1 MTKNISIHNPNPRK
15 DNPFQMIKIISI
27 IVAIIILII
36 SIMYLLKTV
45 KRSNFQ
51 ISNFQNAYFDC
62 KISIT
67 DIDPRI
73 ADNYKVFQDKIAK
86 CGGCANGKV
95 DIMVTPCPTTATGEL
110 NEYCNPKI
118 SIMGYNDS
126 NIDYM
131 YKTDPD
137 NLSKFLCLPI

>member
-1 MTKNISIHNPNPRK
+1 MFINNSRR

-27 IVAIIILII
+27 IVAVIILII
-36 SIMYLLKTV
+36 AIMYLLKII

-51 ISNFQNAYFDC
+51 NAFFDC
-62 KISIT
+62 KINVT

-73 ADNYKVFQDKIAK
+73 ADNYNVFQDKIAK

-95 DIMVTPCPTTATGEL
+95 DIIVTPCPTSATGEL

-126 NIDYM
+126 NVDYI